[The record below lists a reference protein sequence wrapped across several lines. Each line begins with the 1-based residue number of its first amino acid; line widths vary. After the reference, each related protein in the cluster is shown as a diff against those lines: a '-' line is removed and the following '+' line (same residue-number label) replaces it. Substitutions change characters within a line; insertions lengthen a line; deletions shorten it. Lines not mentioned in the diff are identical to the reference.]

1 MLQTPFHAFYAA
13 RHLVNLPNEDKLV
26 SVFASSKIQIYPF
39 QVAAASFAMRS
50 PYHKGVILCDEAG
63 MGKTHEA
70 MIVITQKW
78 LEGINHILIA
88 VPNADLLMQW
98 IDTLDRCYTIPYV
111 QLTNRE
117 EWEQN
122 ISDESS
128 NAFEQDAIILT
139 TYDFLADQQIAA
151 KEIKWSLTVFEEAS
165 ALSSVCNEDNKQ
177 AKILKEI
184 AVNSFKILLTGTPIE
199 KNILDL
205 YGLMYFIDETVL
217 PDAETYTKRYLR
229 KPENYP
235 ELAERIS
242 KYCFRTLRAQAKQY
256 AKIPERI
263 LVTLEYTPSVLEQ
276 KLYDLLF
283 AYINKEN
290 KVAFPEMNSYDLAL
304 RLLGLQSSSTAAI
317 LQTIKGIIKRLE
329 RVPDAKDELNTFQEM
344 ESLAKSIRTDEKS
357 KLLLKYLN
365 KILPILRKLGA
376 NKKAVIF
383 TESVETQKYLYG
395 LLKEKYQTQI
405 YNGSADY
412 SAIKQFKEHG
422 EILLSTDN
430 GARGFDLQES
440 ALVINYDLLY
450 NTLKME
456 QRIDR
461 CHRLDQQSDVLSVA
475 FINKNNFADVR
486 KLELANKRFLVSD
499 GVFGLSDA
507 VLGGFTDDLN
517 AAVRQ
522 FTEKARTKNQIQT
535 DYLAT
540 LDAHEEENR
549 RLVSNAESILY
560 TTFTRELASKVKIT
574 PRYAEEKAREYNAQ
588 LWEVVKF
595 FFDQYNATHSD
606 CYFEIDDAKQTITA
620 TNYTELPV
628 LFYYWSNGGSR
639 KYKSQKEYGMA
650 SDFKP
655 KYGQITFS
663 SLVAQGILRQ
673 LECADEGTMV
683 VDGDIQDCRIALYSV
698 AIKPRDREYSVL
710 VGMTDTGEM
719 LSEEECRKIFS
730 LPVISYTEGEHKS
743 AHWLRTSMTGS
754 RHELDRCVNTDE
766 LLEREGEQLTPL
778 QAEEVDRMKLQTAK
792 SKSALNRVINALEK
806 QVQKLETELAG
817 TDDRLLRLKLQ
828 KRINMAQKEFLHKQ
842 ETQFFER
849 MQLDMKLEKDV
860 EAFLGKEK
868 LTAKATREFVVQVTG
883 KIHNA

>member
-1 MLQTPFHAFYAA
+1 M
-13 RHLVNLPNEDKLV
+13 
-26 SVFASSKIQIYPF
+26 
-39 QVAAASFAMRS
+39 
-50 PYHKGVILCDEAG
+50 
-63 MGKTHEA
+63 
-70 MIVITQKW
+70 
-78 LEGINHILIA
+78 
-88 VPNADLLMQW
+88 
-98 IDTLDRCYTIPYV
+98 
-111 QLTNRE
+111 
-117 EWEQN
+117 
-122 ISDESS
+122 
-128 NAFEQDAIILT
+128 
-139 TYDFLADQQIAA
+139 
-151 KEIKWSLTVFEEAS
+151 
-165 ALSSVCNEDNKQ
+165 
-177 AKILKEI
+177 
-184 AVNSFKILLTGTPIE
+184 
-199 KNILDL
+199 
-205 YGLMYFIDETVL
+205 
-217 PDAETYTKRYLR
+217 
-229 KPENYP
+229 
-235 ELAERIS
+235 
-242 KYCFRTLRAQAKQY
+242 
-256 AKIPERI
+256 
-263 LVTLEYTPSVLEQ
+263 TLEYTPSVLEQ

-595 FFDQYNATHSD
+595 FFEQYNATHSD

-639 KYKSQKEYGMA
+639 KYKSQKKYGMA

-698 AIKPRDREYSVL
+698 AIKPRDKEYSVL

-778 QAEEVDRMKLQTAK
+778 KAEEVDRMKLQTAK

>member
-1 MLQTPFHAFYAA
+1 M
-13 RHLVNLPNEDKLV
+13 
-26 SVFASSKIQIYPF
+26 
-39 QVAAASFAMRS
+39 
-50 PYHKGVILCDEAG
+50 
-63 MGKTHEA
+63 
-70 MIVITQKW
+70 
-78 LEGINHILIA
+78 
-88 VPNADLLMQW
+88 
-98 IDTLDRCYTIPYV
+98 
-111 QLTNRE
+111 
-117 EWEQN
+117 
-122 ISDESS
+122 
-128 NAFEQDAIILT
+128 
-139 TYDFLADQQIAA
+139 
-151 KEIKWSLTVFEEAS
+151 
-165 ALSSVCNEDNKQ
+165 
-177 AKILKEI
+177 
-184 AVNSFKILLTGTPIE
+184 
-199 KNILDL
+199 
-205 YGLMYFIDETVL
+205 
-217 PDAETYTKRYLR
+217 
-229 KPENYP
+229 
-235 ELAERIS
+235 
-242 KYCFRTLRAQAKQY
+242 
-256 AKIPERI
+256 
-263 LVTLEYTPSVLEQ
+263 TLEYTPSVLEQ